1 MKEIKFNEFNNIL
14 LEEISNT
21 FPNTMIIQTKGGDY
35 LQDVEMKL
43 IQGNIEFTYSPYK
56 IYKQAKE
63 NNNYEEV
70 IEGFINNWD
79 NRLHMIQISRD
90 YMNWKYICSLWQ
102 DKWII
107 LGNIKYDEDGA
118 LLGGE
123 TIEVCTDETVDDAIL
138 KYRKQG
144 KRYLHLRTSTSFNNG
159 VQIV

>member
-56 IYKQAKE
+56 IYQQAKE

-70 IEGFINNWD
+70 IEGFLSNWKDKTSIYGLDKGYLNWD
-79 NRLHMIQISRD
+79 
-90 YMNWKYICSLWQ
+90 YICSLWK

-123 TIEVCTDETVDDAIL
+123 IIEVCTDKTIDDAIL